1 MGFSSPESYQRR
13 RRIRRADWSVGGIA
27 MEELQAS
34 AECEPDAGRLCL
46 FHKMVSA
53 LKLEEGRQR
62 MVADADQAE

>member
-34 AECEPDAGRLCL
+34 AECEPGAGRLWL

>member
-34 AECEPDAGRLCL
+34 AECEPGAGRLWL
-46 FHKMVSA
+46 FHKKGFA

-62 MVADADQAE
+62 MVADADQAK